1 MRWQHAFGLSGMDLV
16 GGVLNVG
23 DRGPSTD
30 PTRPGTEGAATTLD
44 NIRGR
49 TLFLTAKVSF
59 DP

>member
-1 MRWQHAFGLSGMDLV
+1 MDV
-16 GGVLNVG
+16 IGGALNVG

-30 PTRPGTEGAATTLD
+30 PTFPGTSGADATLD
-44 NIRGR
+44 SIRGR